1 MTVTMR
7 PAARCGQPVAAAPAT
22 TALPAAARPAGPATA
37 SWPTLGTTAALAVT
51 DPALLPAARDLLAA
65 EIAAVDAACS
75 SFRDDSEITAVNAAA
90 RQHGGPVRV
99 SPLLAE
105 AIGAALRAAR
115 QTGGDVDPLA
125 GPGYRVTAAIRA
137 AAQAGRDAGAP
148 AGPRTR
154 AAAPGE
160 PAEPRPAGA
169 PAAAPLAVVTS
180 AGWRHVRLD
189 AARGLVSLP
198 PGSRLDLGGT
208 AKAVAADRAAA
219 SIAARLGCGVLV
231 CIGGDVAAGGEAPPG
246 GWRVRVQAAGTVT
259 AAADVPTAVVSIRG
273 GGLATAGPGA
283 ARWHRG
289 GDVLAHLLSPR
300 GRALAASRWRLASV
314 TAATCV
320 EARAASIA
328 AIISGDGA
336 AGWLAARG
344 LPARLVDAAG
354 RATTVA
360 GWPAEPGRPGW
371 SGLITTGG
379 GGHRAG
385 GHRAGEAPRSG
396 NALRTTEARR

>member
-7 PAARCGQPVAAAPAT
+7 PAARCGQPAATAPAVAAMP
-22 TALPAAARPAGPATA
+22 PAARPAGPAVA
-37 SWPTLGTTAALAVT
+37 SWPALGTTAALAVT

-65 EIAAVDAACS
+65 EIAALDAACS
-75 SFRDDSEITAVNAAA
+75 SFRDDSEIAAVNAAA
-90 RQHGGPVRV
+90 SEHGGPVRV

-115 QTGGDVDPLA
+115 QAGGDVDPLA
-125 GPGYRVTAAIRA
+125 GAGYRVTAAVWA
-137 AAQAGRDAGAP
+137 AGQA
-148 AGPRTR
+148 T
-154 AAAPGE
+154 
-160 PAEPRPAGA
+160 
-169 PAAAPLAVVTS
+169 APLAVVTS

-189 AARGLVSLP
+189 VARGLVSLP

-219 SIAARLGCGVLV
+219 SIAVLLGCGVLV
-231 CIGGDVAAGGEAPPG
+231 RIGGDVAAGGEAPPG
-246 GWRVRVQAAGTVT
+246 GWQVRVQAAGPVT
-259 AAADVPTAVVSIRG
+259 AAADVPAAVVSIRG

-289 GDVLAHLLSPR
+289 GDLLAHLLRPR
-300 GRALAASRWRLASV
+300 GRALAAPPWRLASV

-320 EARAASIA
+320 EARAASIS

-336 AGWLAARG
+336 AAWLAARG

-354 RATTVA
+354 RVTTVA
-360 GWPAEPGRPGW
+360 GWPAEPGRPG
-371 SGLITTGG
+371 LTTAGG
-379 GGHRAG
+379 G
-385 GHRAGEAPRSG
+385 GHRAGEAPRSE
-396 NALRTTEARR
+396 NSLRSRKARR